1 MLHDDLTGKIIGAA
15 YKVYNTMG
23 YGYLESV
30 YRACMVIE
38 LRKLGLDVRE
48 HYPIKV
54 YYEGHP
60 VGDFEADLFVEE
72 KVMVELKSI
81 RTINAIHEVQLVNY
95 LTATGVDLG
104 LLINFGEQKVEVK
117 RKVRELPSATR
128 ADD

>member
-23 YGYLESV
+23 FGYLESV
-30 YRACMVIE
+30 YRKCMVIE
-38 LRKLGLDVRE
+38 LQKLGLDVRE

-54 YYEGHP
+54 HYEGHP

-81 RTINAIHEVQLVNY
+81 RTINPIHEVQLVNY
-95 LTATGVDLG
+95 LKATGVDLG

-117 RKVRELPSATR
+117 RKVRELPSATH
-128 ADD
+128 AEN